1 MPDGILILDKPAG
14 MSSAFAVKRIKWM
27 LPRGTKV
34 GHAGTLDPFA
44 TGILLILIGKATKR
58 CEELMGQPKRY
69 LATIK
74 LGATTDTLD
83 PTAPEIPGPPA
94 PAPAPSPAPAL
105 QPPPAPSAAEIAAV
119 LPRFIGTIQQVP
131 PAYSALKRDGQ
142 PAYKLARAGK
152 SPELQP
158 RPVTLYS
165 IDLLRYDHPSLEL
178 DILCGRGTY
187 IRSLARDI
195 AASLATVGYLT
206 QLRRTAIGPYTIDAS
221 VPLSSVTPETVAG
234 LIRC

>member
-14 MSSAFAVKRIKWM
+14 ISSAFAVKRIKRM

-44 TGILLILIGKATKR
+44 TGVLLILIGKATKR

-74 LGATTDTLD
+74 LGATTQTLD
-83 PTAPEIPGPPA
+83 PTAPEIPGPCPPA
-94 PAPAPSPAPAL
+94 PANE
-105 QPPPAPSAAEIAAV
+105 QIAAV
-119 LPRFIGTIQQVP
+119 LSRFVGTIQQVP
-131 PAYSALKRDGQ
+131 PAYSALKIGGR

-152 SPELQP
+152 PAELKA
-158 RPVTLYS
+158 RAVVIYS
-165 IDLLRYDHPSLEL
+165 IELLRYGYPALEL
-178 DILCGRGTY
+178 DIRCGRGTY

-195 AASLATVGYLT
+195 AAELGTVGYLQ
-206 QLRRTAIGPYTIDAS
+206 QLRRTAVGEHTIDRAVSLAS
-221 VPLSSVTPETVAG
+221 LDAQALAQRLG
-234 LIRC
+234 N

>member
-1 MPDGILILDKPAG
+1 MPDGILILDKPPG
-14 MSSAFAVKRIKWM
+14 MSSAFAVKRVKWM

-69 LATIK
+69 LTTIK

-83 PTAPEIPGPPA
+83 PTSPETPGSPSAPPPT
-94 PAPAPSPAPAL
+94 AL
-105 QPPPAPSAAEIAAV
+105 QIAAI
-119 LPRFIGTIQQVP
+119 LPQFIGTIQQVP
-131 PAYSALKRDGQ
+131 PTYSALKVRGQ

-152 SPELQP
+152 SLQLEA
-158 RPVTLYS
+158 RPVTIYS
-165 IDLLRYDHPSLEL
+165 IDLVRHDHPLLEL

-187 IRSLARDI
+187 VRSLARDI
-195 AASLATVGYLT
+195 AASLGTVGYLT
-206 QLRRTAIGPYTIDAS
+206 QLRRTAIGPYTIDAA
-221 VPLSSVTPETVAG
+221 VPLASVTPESIAG
-234 LIRC
+234 LIRH